1 MHILKNI
8 RNGENDMQKIYV
20 CRKIRLLNHLLN
32 KGFMFIRTE
41 KDKYR
46 SNYNVWLFIDTLEL
60 RNSIEEYY
68 SSIPKKGERSEARN
82 SLDFVKNQ

>member
-1 MHILKNI
+1 
-8 RNGENDMQKIYV
+8 MQNKKDSIYV

-41 KDKYR
+41 QDKYKP
-46 SNYNVWLFIDTLEL
+46 NYNVWLFKDTIEL

-68 SSIPKKGERSEARN
+68 SSIPKRGDEN
-82 SLDFVKNQ
+82 

>member
-1 MHILKNI
+1 
-8 RNGENDMQKIYV
+8 MQNKKDTIYV

-41 KDKYR
+41 RDKYKP
-46 SNYNVWLFIDTLEL
+46 NYNVWLFKDTLEL

-68 SSIPKKGERSEARN
+68 SRIPKKGE
-82 SLDFVKNQ
+82 KK